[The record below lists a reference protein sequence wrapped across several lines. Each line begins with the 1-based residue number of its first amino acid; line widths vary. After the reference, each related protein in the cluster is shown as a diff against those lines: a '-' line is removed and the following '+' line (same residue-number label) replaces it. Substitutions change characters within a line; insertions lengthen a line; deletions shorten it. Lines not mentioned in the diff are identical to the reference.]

1 VSEHA
6 EIFAKFSGQG
16 KTGEGAIFF
25 FFFFFLDDGESK
37 KKQICIISA
46 VQPSDTPSSAPSN
59 LISLGHCLGKAATIG
74 DAAGSP

>member
-1 VSEHA
+1 MQRFLRS
-6 EIFAKFSGQG
+6 FLG
-16 KTGEGAIFF
+16 KVKPARVLFFF